1 MIGWVFFN
9 DLWFQLVLPDCC
21 QFKSGN
27 FNDLDFEK
35 FIVSGGTLQQEK
47 LNDEFGASCMS
58 SGFSKS
64 SNYSNILVGKNSS
77 TQLLLA
83 ECAYWKLLV

>member
-1 MIGWVFFN
+1 
-9 DLWFQLVLPDCC
+9 VLPHCC

-27 FNDLDFEK
+27 FNDIDFEK

-64 SNYSNILVGKNSS
+64 SIYSNILVGKTQVLSCCWQSVHIGSS
-77 TQLLLA
+77 
-83 ECAYWKLLV
+83 W